1 MTKVF
6 DLLVYYSYIFVFFKL
21 IEKEAIK
28 YFRINK
34 GKYKN
39 IKGVVTNINNTAR
52 TINGE
57 YRYFITY
64 TIAYEV
70 DGKEYSFEYDKMWYE
85 KKRNVGE
92 TISLM
97 FDIDNPRNYHVIGDH
112 KIIIFFLPFIL
123 YILYMFINYLI
134 K

>member
-1 MTKVF
+1 MTKIF
-6 DLLVYYSYIFVFFKL
+6 ELLVYYSYIFVFLKI
-21 IEKEAIK
+21 IEKEVIK

-39 IKGVVTNINNTAR
+39 IKGIITNRSNTYR

-57 YRYFITY
+57 TRISITY
-64 TIAYEV
+64 KVTYEV
-70 DGKEYSFEYDKMWYE
+70 DGKEYSFELDKRWYE

-97 FDIDNPRNYHVIGDH
+97 FNIDNPKNYHVIGDH
-112 KIIIFFLPFIL
+112 TTVMFFLPFTI
-123 YILYMFINYLI
+123 YILYLFINYLT

>member
-1 MTKVF
+1 
-6 DLLVYYSYIFVFFKL
+6 
-21 IEKEAIK
+21 
-28 YFRINK
+28 
-34 GKYKN
+34 
-39 IKGVVTNINNTAR
+39 
-52 TINGE
+52 
-57 YRYFITY
+57 
-64 TIAYEV
+64 
-70 DGKEYSFEYDKMWYE
+70 MWYE

>member
-92 TISLM
+92 TVSLM
-97 FDIDNPRNYHVIGDH
+97 FDIDNPKNYHVIGDH

>member
-6 DLLVYYSYIFVFFKL
+6 ELLVYYSYIFVFFKI
-21 IEKEAIK
+21 IERIVKK
-28 YFRINK
+28 YYRINK

-39 IKGVVTNINNTAR
+39 IKGVVTNISNTAR

-85 KKRNVGE
+85 KKRNIGE

-97 FDIDNPRNYHVIGDH
+97 YDIDNPNNKHVIGDNR
-112 KIIIFFLPFIL
+112 IILFFLPFIL

-134 K
+134 N

>member
-1 MTKVF
+1 VTKVF
-6 DLLVYYSYIFVFFKL
+6 ELVVYYSYIFVLFKI
-21 IEKEAIK
+21 IEREAKK
-28 YFRINK
+28 YYRINK

-39 IKGVVTNINNTAR
+39 IKGIITNRSNTYR

-57 YRYFITY
+57 TRISITY
-64 TIAYEV
+64 KVTYEV
-70 DGKEYSFEYDKMWYE
+70 DGKEYSFELDKRWYD

-97 FDIDNPRNYHVIGDH
+97 FDIDNPKNYHVIGDH

>member
-6 DLLVYYSYIFVFFKL
+6 ELLVYYSYIFVFFKL

-39 IKGVVTNINNTAR
+39 IKGVITNISNTAR

-57 YRYFITY
+57 YRYYITY
-64 TIAYEV
+64 KVTYEV
-70 DGKEYSFEYDKMWYE
+70 NGKEYSFELDKRWYD

-97 FDIDNPRNYHVIGDH
+97 FDIDNPKNYHVIGDH
-112 KIIIFFLPFIL
+112 TTIMFFLPFLI
-123 YILYMFINYLI
+123 YILYKFINYLI